1 MNIDKLK
8 FYLGLMLINRG
19 RVKAILNMNR
29 SNNYD
34 KMERLK
40 YQNEKIKSMIKYS
53 VNTIPYYTKLFN
65 KLNLK
70 AEDIETIDDL
80 WKLPILTKSDII
92 HNKEDFYPLTNSVPY
107 VNMSTG
113 GSTGESLKYRVSRDS
128 SHTSFALLIRGW
140 TLGGYNTGD
149 KVAILAGGSLI
160 GKKTRIKD
168 KIVDYFLNFKRLI
181 NIDSYVWDFAILL
194 LGLVVYSVLVFL
206 MKIVR
211 VSDITSF
218 IKK

>member
-34 KMERLK
+34 ENEIVK

-92 HNKEDFYPLTNSVPY
+92 NNKEDFYPL
-107 VNMSTG
+107 
-113 GSTGESLKYRVSRDS
+113 
-128 SHTSFALLIRGW
+128 
-140 TLGGYNTGD
+140 
-149 KVAILAGGSLI
+149 
-160 GKKTRIKD
+160 
-168 KIVDYFLNFKRLI
+168 I
-181 NIDSYVWDFAILL
+181 NIDCRYNRIISA
-194 LGLVVYSVLVFL
+194 
-206 MKIVR
+206 
-211 VSDITSF
+211 
-218 IKK
+218 